1 MNFPVE
7 DEARVL
13 CDLVKP
19 DSEYVLMLSQVLPAG
34 MLIAPVDG
42 RRLGEALRLGRAF
55 CLRLVFAIQFEI

>member
-34 MLIAPVDG
+34 MLIASVDG
-42 RRLGEALRLGRAF
+42 RRLGEALRLGRAL
-55 CLRLVFAIQFEI
+55 CLRLVFAIQLEI